1 MRALSTSLFGLYH
14 KSQITL
20 FVVLTL
26 SVFSNAMALTVPPPG
41 TPPGGPT
48 AVTVVNGPNDPV
60 PMGVK
65 SADGNSVVPVSPT
78 TPIPI
83 GTLGANG
90 SVVPVSPTTPIPIGT
105 VGANGSVVPVSPTTP
120 IPVSVNVTTTN
131 PLPVTVTTG
140 TSTKPIAVTS
150 APLEPV
156 QFSTDLEFFGD
167 FGFGSPVLHVPAGKR
182 FVMEFISLDISFP
195 AGQGRV
201 LGTILHNDDAQ
212 GAQHSYALLGV
223 TQDFGIQGIVYIV
236 NQQVRIYVDHAF
248 DFEGFRTIAAFTGTG
263 HAAVSGYLVDIP

>member
-1 MRALSTSLFGLYH
+1 MRALTNLLGVMILTTSAFAAP
-14 KSQITL
+14 TD
-20 FVVLTL
+20 
-26 SVFSNAMALTVPPPG
+26 PPPV
-41 TPPGGPT
+41 
-48 AVTVVNGPNDPV
+48 VTGQTTTIVNGPNNP
-60 PMGVK
+60 
-65 SADGNSVVPVSPT
+65 VPVSVQ
-78 TPIPI
+78 
-83 GTLGANG
+83 GTA
-90 SVVPVSPTTPIPIGT
+90 SVSGNVNAVQSGTWRVGITGNSPS
-105 VGANGSVVPVSPTTP
+105 AALF
-120 IPVSVNVTTTN
+120 VTN
-131 PLPVTVTTG
+131 
-140 TSTKPIAVTS
+140 
-150 APLEPV
+150 APLQPV

-236 NQQVRIYVDHAF
+236 NQQVRIYVEHAF